1 MMRQLFAAI
10 AAIVVWTGLAEAD
23 SPYTVVGVPIDATAD
38 NALEAQTIAM
48 RRGQVAAVHALL
60 ARLTLPEDRLQVPE
74 ITNEAAAEMI
84 SGLQVRNEQRSAT
97 RYLGELTV
105 SFDPRAVRIWLNGL
119 GVPFVEGQAREILVL
134 PVLQTASGNY
144 WLWNTTNPE
153 TGEVNEQPW
162 LRAWRTGGYQHAL
175 SPVSAPSGDAG
186 RMLIDGN
193 SAVQMNESQLRSVAQ
208 AYGVSRVAV
217 MVARQG
223 EGGVRVDGRLFS
235 FDGSGEVSS
244 QQIPTIATNT
254 FRGAATRFVTDL
266 ENAWKAEA
274 IVRGGGAESLN
285 VTVLYNS
292 LSEWRR
298 LQNAITGT
306 SLIRSAQLDAIAPTG
321 AMMTLEFRG
330 QFSQL
335 QRELDARG
343 ARLMEDPDLGLVV
356 RSR

>member
-10 AAIVVWTGLAEAD
+10 AAILVWTGLAAAD
-23 SPYTVVGVPIDATAD
+23 TPYTVVGVPIDATAD

-48 RRGQVAAVHALL
+48 RRGQVAAVHVLVQ
-60 ARLTLPEDRLQVPE
+60 RLTLPEDRLQIPE
-74 ITNEAAAEMI
+74 ITNEEAAQMI

-105 SFDPRAVRIWLNGL
+105 SFDPRAVRSWLNGL

-144 WLWNTTNPE
+144 WLWNTTDPE
-153 TGEVNEQPW
+153 TGEVHEQPW
-162 LRAWRTGGYQHAL
+162 LMEWRTGGYQHAL

-193 SAVQMNESQLRSVAQ
+193 SAAQMNGDQLRSVAQ

-217 MVARQG
+217 MIARQG
-223 EGGVRVDGRLFS
+223 GGVRVDGRLFS
-235 FDGSGEVSS
+235 FDGAGEVTS
-244 QQIPTIATNT
+244 QQIPTLATNT

-292 LSEWRR
+292 LAEWLR

-330 QFSQL
+330 QFGQL

-343 ARLMEDPDLGLVV
+343 ARLVEDPDLGLVV